1 MNIAPARPAPKK
13 LTVLVDTREQ
23 TPITFP
29 SNLTYMPGYAPIPV
43 TCKRATLDAGDYTL
57 AEHPE
62 LFGVERKGC
71 LAELVHNFSRADW
84 PRQRRSL
91 SRLCSMYRY
100 PYLLVEATVTELTQ
114 EPCYPYL
121 GVLLGQLPTL
131 YPSLRLML
139 VGRQRSIGRR
149 ISLGEF
155 ILQFFLGHLL
165 VGDLTNAESVV

>member
-29 SNLTYMPGYAPIPV
+29 ANLTWSRFHPPIPI
-43 TCKRATLDAGDYTL
+43 TCKRSTLSAGDYTIE
-57 AEHPE
+57 EHPSF
-62 LFGVERKGC
+62 FGVERKGS
-71 LAELVHNFSRADW
+71 ADELSHNLSPGDW
-84 PRQRRSL
+84 KRQCSAL
-91 SRLCSMYRY
+91 SRLCASYLH
-100 PYLLVEATVTELTQ
+100 PYLLIESGPLELLKC
-114 EPCYPYL
+114 PHNPAL
-121 GVLLGQLPTL
+121 PMLLGQLSSTHPI
-131 YPSLRLML
+131 LRVIP
-139 VGRQRSIGRR
+139 VGRQRAVGRR